1 MKLEDFNYR
10 LPSKLVAQQ
19 PPPRRDDARMLVID
33 RAAGR
38 FQDAQFRHLPEF
50 LEQGDLVA
58 LNNSRVLPARL
69 YGQRK
74 GLGAQPIGRR
84 NPQLSEHLSASIEVL
99 LARQLDENTW
109 EALVRPGRKVRTGE
123 KLIFTGTSG
132 AGTPSGRQAEGQ
144 KGQRPE
150 PVLEAE
156 VIGRGE
162 YGLRTLRF
170 PDGISLLEM
179 LDKIGHVPLPP
190 YIRRPG
196 QKKGARKDE
205 RPDEKPDGKLDEEL
219 DKLRYQTVYA
229 RPPGSVAAPTA
240 GLHFTKQTFGKLEK
254 RGVERVE
261 ITLHVGLGT
270 FQPIH
275 TSEIEKHR
283 MHPETFSVTPQ
294 AAARLNLA
302 LEQKRRVIAVGT
314 TSVRTL
320 EHLAALHN
328 GRIEPGDGETRLFIL
343 PGYEFQVVGGLL
355 TNFHLPGTTLLMLV
369 SAFAG
374 RELILAAYEHA
385 VRERYRF
392 YSYGDCMLIL

>member
-1 MKLEDFNYR
+1 MRLEDFNYR
-10 LPSKLVAQQ
+10 LPSELVAQQ
-19 PPPRRDDARMLVID
+19 PAPRRDDARMLVVD

-38 FQDAQFRHLPEF
+38 FEDAQFRQLPEF

-58 LNNSRVLPARL
+58 LNNSRVVPARL

-74 GLGAQPIGRR
+74 GLGSQPVGRR
-84 NPQLSEHLSASIEVL
+84 NPRLSEHLSASIEVL
-99 LARQLDENTW
+99 LARQLDKCTW

-123 KLIFTGTSG
+123 KLIFTGTS
-132 AGTPSGRQAEGQ
+132 SGRKAKGQ
-144 KGQRPE
+144 KGQQAE

-170 PDGISLLEM
+170 TDVISPGISLLGM
-179 LDKIGHVPLPP
+179 LEKIGHVPLPP
-190 YIRRPG
+190 YIRRPD
-196 QKKGARKDE
+196 QKKGARKDARPNE
-205 RPDEKPDGKLDEEL
+205 KPDEKPNEKM

-240 GLHFTKQTFGKLEK
+240 GLHFTEQTLGELEK
-254 RGVERVE
+254 RGIERVE

-294 AAARLNLA
+294 AAARLNRA

-314 TSVRTL
+314 TTVRTL
-320 EHLAALHN
+320 EHLAAQHN
-328 GRIEPGDGETRLFIL
+328 GRIEPGSGETRLFIL
-343 PGYEFQVVGGLL
+343 PGYEFRVAGGLL

-369 SAFAG
+369 AAFAG
-374 RELILAAYEHA
+374 RALILAAYEHA

>member
-1 MKLEDFNYR
+1 MAEPGMRVEDFNYR
-10 LPSKLVAQQ
+10 LPSELVAQQ
-19 PPPRRDDARMLVID
+19 PTPRRDDARMLVID

-38 FQDAQFRHLPEF
+38 FEDAQFRQLPEF
-50 LEQGDLVA
+50 LEEGDLVA
-58 LNNSRVLPARL
+58 LNNSRVVPARL

-74 GLGAQPIGRR
+74 GLGSQPMGRR
-84 NPQLSEHLSASIEVL
+84 NPRRGEHLSASIEVL
-99 LARQLDENTW
+99 LARQLDKCTW

-123 KLIFTGTSG
+123 KLIFTGTS
-132 AGTPSGRQAEGQ
+132 SGQKAEGQ
-144 KGQRPE
+144 KGQQPG

-170 PDGISLLEM
+170 TDVISPGISLLGM
-179 LDKIGHVPLPP
+179 LEKIGHVPLPP

-196 QKKGARKDE
+196 KGKDE
-205 RPDEKPDGKLDEEL
+205 RPNEKPDEKL

-240 GLHFTKQTFGKLEK
+240 GLHFTKQTLGKLEK
-254 RGVERVE
+254 RGIERVE

-270 FQPIH
+270 FQSIH

-294 AAARLNLA
+294 AAARLNRA

-314 TSVRTL
+314 TTVRTL
-320 EHLAALHN
+320 EHLAALQN

-343 PGYEFQVVGGLL
+343 PGFEFRVVGGLL

-374 RELILAAYEHA
+374 RELVLAAYEHA

>member
-1 MKLEDFNYR
+1 MKLEDFNYC
-10 LPSKLVAQQ
+10 LPSELVAQK
-19 PPPRRDDARMLVID
+19 PALRRDDARMLVVD

-38 FQDAQFRHLPEF
+38 FVDAQFRQLSEF
-50 LEQGDLVA
+50 LETGDLLA
-58 LNNSRVLPARL
+58 LNNSRVLAARL

-74 GLGAQPIGRR
+74 GLGSQPVGRR
-84 NPQLSEHLSASIEVL
+84 NPRLREHLSTPIEVL
-99 LARQLDENTW
+99 LARQLDDRTW

-123 KLIFTGTSG
+123 KLLF
-132 AGTPSGRQAEGQ
+132 AGPAGGRNAEGQ
-144 KGQRPE
+144 KGRKAG

-156 VIGRGE
+156 IIGRGE

-170 PDGISLLEM
+170 TNVSSPGRSLSGILE
-179 LDKIGHVPLPP
+179 KIGHVPLPP

-196 QKKGARKDE
+196 RQKDE
-205 RPDEKPDGKLDEEL
+205 RPDEKL

-240 GLHFTKQTFGKLEK
+240 GLHFTKLTLGELEK

-275 TSEIEKHR
+275 ATEIEKHR
-283 MHPETFSVTPQ
+283 MHPETFRVAPQ
-294 AAARLNLA
+294 AAARLNRA
-302 LEQKRRVIAVGT
+302 LEEERRVIVVGT
-314 TSVRTL
+314 TTMRTL
-320 EHLAALHN
+320 EHLAAQN
-328 GRIEPGDGETRLFIL
+328 YGRIEPGEGETRLFIL
-343 PGYEFQVVGGLL
+343 PGFEFRVAGGLL

-369 SAFAG
+369 AAFAG